1 MTQQSTRPREP
12 SWAPGTLTII
22 LTIMGWL
29 LKLAFAAVAVA
40 LPLLGVWIA
49 SSLAAHHD
57 GPLWATLVAGALCFP
72 LLPLA
77 WDLFATWRR
86 SRSARVRPRVLTT
99 FDRLLLRTLTV
110 NLVFV
115 GGLLAAFPATVF
127 EALST
132 RGDWMLPQG
141 EAAWAQ
147 RTRGVLFDVAERMS
161 WLHEA
166 THDNAYEDLIDPSL
180 TQAKSSDGQ
189 APKAGQAPTPRP
201 VSEPEPSAPPTRPAD
216 LYRPDG
222 WPFAPTLHP
231 LVASLPPTAETSI
244 QGVARYILDHEP
256 DPVQRVKALH
266 DYVADRVAYDV
277 PAYLARG
284 TQPFP
289 PQDAQSVFERRTA
302 VCAGSAALLAELGR
316 SVGIEI
322 VVVVG
327 DARNS
332 EGLFDGTGH
341 AWNAINLE
349 GRWYLA
355 DPTWDAGHVN
365 GDTFTKEYEAS
376 YFMAPPEVFVA
387 THMPDDPKWQL
398 LATPLSQGDFIRQ
411 PHLKPTFAALGLRLV
426 EPSRAQ
432 LAAGVGES
440 LTLRLDN
447 PHGFAVAG
455 NVRDEHATVGFCDN
469 SEDPTRITCTMPAA
483 GRHEV
488 VLFGPADEHLGQLYV
503 DVG

>member
-1 MTQQSTRPREP
+1 MNAPPR
-12 SWAPGTLTII
+12 SRRSKLGWTMLV
-22 LTIMGWL
+22 MGLL
-29 LKLAFAAVAVA
+29 LKLAFAAIAVL

-72 LLPLA
+72 LLPLG

-86 SRSARVRPRVLTT
+86 SRSGRVRPRVLTH
-99 FDRLLLRTLTV
+99 FDRLLLRTLVV
-110 NLVFV
+110 NVVFV

-132 RGDWMLPQG
+132 RGDWMLPPG
-141 EAAWAQ
+141 EGAWAQ
-147 RTRGVLFDVAERMS
+147 RARGMVFGVAERMS

-180 TQAKSSDGQ
+180 TEARTRDGQ
-189 APKAGQAPTPRP
+189 APKAGELPERRP
-201 VSEPEPSAPPTRPAD
+201 LPAPEPSAPPVKPSD
-216 LYRPDG
+216 LYRTDG

-231 LVASLPPTAETSI
+231 LVASLPPTSETSI
-244 QGVARYILDHEP
+244 QAVARYITDREP

-277 PAYLARG
+277 PAYNALLGGSRDL
-284 TQPFP
+284 P

-327 DARNS
+327 DARGS
-332 EGLFDGTGH
+332 DGLFDGVGH
-341 AWNAINLE
+341 AWNAINLD

-365 GDTFTKEYEAS
+365 GDTFTKEYETS

-387 THMPDDPKWQL
+387 SHMPEDPKWQL
-398 LATPLSQGDFIRQ
+398 LPTPLSQGDFIRQ
-411 PHLKPTFAALGLRLV
+411 PHLRPSFAALGLRLL
-426 EPSRAQ
+426 EPTRAQ
-432 LAAGVGES
+432 VEVRVGES
-440 LTLRLDN
+440 LTLRFEN
-447 PHGFAVAG
+447 PHGFGVAG
-455 NVRDEHATVGFCDN
+455 NVRAEGQPGTIAFCDN
-469 SEDPTRITCTMPAA
+469 EADPTIMRCPLPAA
-483 GRHEV
+483 GRHQV
-488 VLFGPADEHLGQLYV
+488 VLFGPDEHLGQLYV
-503 DVG
+503 DAR